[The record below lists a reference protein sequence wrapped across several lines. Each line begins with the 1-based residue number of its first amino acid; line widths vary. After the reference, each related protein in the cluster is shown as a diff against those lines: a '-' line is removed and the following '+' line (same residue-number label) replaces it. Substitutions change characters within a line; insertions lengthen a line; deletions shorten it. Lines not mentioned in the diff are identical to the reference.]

1 MVLVVAETVRGLPE
15 GLPFCLPERS
25 EGFVMGRRLVQR
37 VANDIRRRR
46 RHDGDWG
53 GGGDGR
59 VVCRFSAGRGDS
71 AVVSMSEAGAG

>member
-1 MVLVVAETVRGLPE
+1 
-15 GLPFCLPERS
+15 
-25 EGFVMGRRLVQR
+25 MGRRLVQR